1 MERKKNYGLRQD
13 SILKHQWHMLNNICF
28 SHKNKQYCVCLL
40 EMKGRIIKPSDKGQ
54 CSENTSKRKR
64 VTSAGSMPLNFL
76 VEVGS
81 EFEKE
86 RGEKKDILKQLF
98 WVII

>member
-1 MERKKNYGLRQD
+1 
-13 SILKHQWHMLNNICF
+13 
-28 SHKNKQYCVCLL
+28 
-40 EMKGRIIKPSDKGQ
+40 MKGCIIKPSDKGH

-64 VTSAGSMPLNFL
+64 VAAAKSMHLIFL
-76 VEVGS
+76 VEMGS

-86 RGEKKDILKQLF
+86 RVEKKKDILKQLF